1 MVYKIPMG
9 DGTGES
15 PARNGWSAK
24 KSLPMAWPLNLP
36 AFRQTN
42 V

>member
-1 MVYKIPMG
+1 MVYKSMG

-15 PARNGWSAK
+15 PVHNGWKRSK
-24 KSLPMAWPLNLP
+24 NSLPMARPLNLP